1 MSEPDLGWR
10 VWHLNS
16 SRLESWAVD
25 YQWVPGENVARC
37 LANSRLA
44 CASSPGR
51 NCHCGFWAVSAPG
64 LILNRV
70 GGSCEPPWHVMGLIS
85 GWGTVARHG
94 REGFRAERAALRC
107 VFTDRPWRRSALT
120 GTSSRLAGWWRRRVE
135 VTVPAL
141 AEARTSPDHLAALAA
156 VATHYGVPVVSLRT
170 AIDHGLLSEL
180 GVPPEHVREASR
192 LADSCQ

>member
-85 GWGTVARHG
+85 AEDRGPFHG
-94 REGFRAERAALRC
+94 PAERWIETLASLYTDYQMNAFVFWPSGDRERQSRIWAEEVVPAAREALR
-107 VFTDRPWRRSALT
+107 DP
-120 GTSSRLAGWWRRRVE
+120 AG
-135 VTVPAL
+135 A
-141 AEARTSPDHLAALAA
+141 
-156 VATHYGVPVVSLRT
+156 
-170 AIDHGLLSEL
+170 
-180 GVPPEHVREASR
+180 
-192 LADSCQ
+192 